1 MEQIFNCTAY
11 GKLGR
16 FTRCSFYCTN
26 LLSMLINMASIG
38 CGLWVI
44 ISKRPFSALF
54 EPKLFVDVAFLLFF
68 VSFISVVVNA
78 IGFYVTQRELR
89 CFMYG
94 FSVSCLILSLML
106 LLAGLMGFIFQKQV
120 KNALFSI
127 SLQRGILKLKVN
139 ALDLQMLTALR
150 SLYGQPPDQP
160 ITVAWDLLQ
169 EQFRCCG
176 VDELPGG
183 SNFTIWRSSKWHMNQ
198 PPNDRPL
205 VPLSCCVRIGQ
216 NYVNS
221 SACQQTDIKNPDPTY
236 IYTQGCYRRFENH
249 LMQVACVEGVLGIL
263 ASASLIEPALF
274 CALLARLTQK

>member
-1 MEQIFNCTAY
+1 MDQIFNCTAY

-16 FTRCSFYCTN
+16 FTRCSFYCSN

-38 CGLWVI
+38 CGLWVL

-68 VSFISVVVNA
+68 VGFISVVINA
-78 IGFYVTQRELR
+78 VGFYVTQRELR

-94 FSVSCLILSLML
+94 FSVACLVLSLML
-106 LLAGLMGFIFQKQV
+106 LLAGLMAFIFQKQ
-120 KNALFSI
+120 
-127 SLQRGILKLKVN
+127 LKVN
-139 ALDLQMLTALR
+139 ALDLQLLTALR
-150 SLYGQPPDQP
+150 TLYGQPSEEP

-198 PPNDRPL
+198 PTADRRL
-205 VPLSCCVRIGQ
+205 VPLSCCVRVGQ
-216 NYVNS
+216 NYANAS
-221 SACQQTDIKNPDPTY
+221 TCQQTDLRNPDASY

-249 LMQVACVEGVLGIL
+249 LIQVAFVEGTLGIL
-263 ASASLIEPALF
+263 ASTFLIEPALF
-274 CALLARLTQK
+274 CSFLARLTQK